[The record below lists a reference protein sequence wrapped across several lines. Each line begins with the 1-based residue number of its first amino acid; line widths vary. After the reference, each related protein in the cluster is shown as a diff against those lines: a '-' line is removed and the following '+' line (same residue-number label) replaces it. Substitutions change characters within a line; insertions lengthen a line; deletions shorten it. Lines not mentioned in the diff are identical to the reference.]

1 MSIKIDLNNIMGM
14 LNSTE
19 SLDLSPTGFSD
30 DVFTNAQGFIL
41 LSTDAHGYTTGNF
54 LFLSNGT
61 NYQCCFVNGEDG
73 YIAEASLR
81 KNEGNGKWSVELDT
95 HSNLNIF
102 VVGVAIF

>member
-1 MSIKIDLNNIMGM
+1 MSIKIDLNNIMGQ

-19 SLDLSPTGFSD
+19 SLDLSLTGFSD

-41 LSTDAHGYTTGNF
+41 LSTDALGYTTGNF

-61 NYQCCFVNGEDG
+61 NYQCYFVKGEDG
-73 YIAEASLR
+73 FIAEASLR
-81 KNEGNGKWSVELDT
+81 KNEGNGKWRVELDT

-102 VVGVAIF
+102 VIGVAIF

>member
-1 MSIKIDLNNIMGM
+1 MSIKIDLNNINGT
-14 LNSTE
+14 LNITE

-41 LSTDAHGYTTGNF
+41 LSTDANPYTTGNF

-61 NYQCCFVNGEDG
+61 NYQCYFVNGEDG
-73 YIAEASLR
+73 YVAEAALR
-81 KNEGNGKWSVELDT
+81 KNEGNGKWRVELVT
-95 HSNLNIF
+95 RSNLNIF